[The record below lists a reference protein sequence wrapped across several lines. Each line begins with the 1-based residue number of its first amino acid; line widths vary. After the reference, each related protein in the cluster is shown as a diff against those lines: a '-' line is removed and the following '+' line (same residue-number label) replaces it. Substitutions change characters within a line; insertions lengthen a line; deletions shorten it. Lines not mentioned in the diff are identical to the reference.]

1 MNITVWYVCA
11 WVRQVCD
18 GPIIEYR
25 SDLWGMCDPY
35 SVVVIG
41 DRRGGGRHS
50 TEDT

>member
-18 GPIIEYR
+18 GPIIEYGVTSGECVTR
-25 SDLWGMCDPY
+25 I
-35 SVVVIG
+35 VVVIG